1 MNDQGQAELPARP
14 IYDVLKRLLDIVLGV
29 IVLVV
34 ASPVFLLTALA
45 IKVGSRGPVFFRQQR
60 VGRGEQEF
68 TLIKFRTMHPHN
80 DDTIHRQ
87 YAKDLIRG
95 TAQSRVNEK
104 GEEIF
109 LLDDPRITKVGKWI
123 RKISLDELPNLLNV
137 LAGDM
142 SLVGPR
148 PPITYEV
155 EEYDGRSRRKL
166 LVKPGMTGLA
176 QVNGRGS
183 LTFEEIIEYDL
194 EYVKNRSFGLDLRIL
209 AKTIPAV
216 VFPKGV

>member
-1 MNDQGQAELPARP
+1 MNDQGPAALPARP
-14 IYDVLKRLLDIVLGV
+14 LYDVLKRLLDIVVGGV
-29 IVLVV
+29 ALVLT
-34 ASPVFLLTALA
+34 SPVLLLTALA
-45 IKVGSRGPVFFRQQR
+45 IKLGSRGPVFFRQQR

-68 TLIKFRTMHPHN
+68 TLVKFRTMHPHN
-80 DDTIHRQ
+80 DDSIHRQ

-95 TAQSRVNEK
+95 TAESRVNEK

-109 LLDDPRITKVGKWI
+109 LLDDPRITRVGKWI

-155 EEYDGRSRRKL
+155 EEYDEHSRRKL

-194 EYVKNRSFGLDLRIL
+194 EYVRNRSFGLDLRIL

-216 VFPKGV
+216 LFPKGV

>member
-1 MNDQGQAELPARP
+1 MNDQGPAELPARP
-14 IYDVLKRLLDIVLGV
+14 FYDVLKRLLDLVVGGIA
-29 IVLVV
+29 LVV
-34 ASPVFLLTALA
+34 ASPVFLLTAIA
-45 IKVGSRGPVFFRQQR
+45 IKVGSRGPVLFRQQR

-80 DDTIHRQ
+80 DDSIHRQ

-95 TAQSRVNEK
+95 TAQPRVNEK

-148 PPITYEV
+148 PPIPYEV
-155 EEYDGRSRRKL
+155 EEYDERSRGKF

-194 EYVKNRSFGLDLRIL
+194 EYVRNRSFGLDLAIL

-216 VFPKGV
+216 VFPRGV

>member
-1 MNDQGQAELPARP
+1 MNDQGPAELPARP
-14 IYDVLKRLLDIVLGV
+14 LYDVLKRFLDLVVAGV
-29 IVLVV
+29 ALVV

-45 IKVGSRGPVFFRQQR
+45 IKVGSRGPVLFRQQR

-80 DDTIHRQ
+80 DDSIHRQ

-95 TAQSRVNEK
+95 TAEPRVNEK

-137 LAGDM
+137 LAGHM

-155 EEYDGRSRRKL
+155 EEYDERSRRKL

-183 LTFEEIIEYDL
+183 LTFEEIIEFDL
-194 EYVKNRSFGLDLRIL
+194 EYVQNRSFALDLQIL

-216 VFPKGV
+216 LFPRGV

>member
-1 MNDQGQAELPARP
+1 MNAYGSAAIPARP
-14 IYDVLKRLLDIVLGV
+14 MYDVLKRLLD
-29 IVLVV
+29 LVV
-34 ASPVFLLTALA
+34 GSIALIITSPFFVLTALA
-45 IKVGSRGPVFFRQQR
+45 VKLGSRGPVFFRQQR
-60 VGRGEQEF
+60 VGRNEQEF
-68 TLIKFRTMHPHN
+68 TLIKFRTMKPHN
-80 DDTIHRQ
+80 DDSIHRQ
-87 YAKDLIRG
+87 YTKDLIKG
-95 TAQSRVNEK
+95 TAESRVNER

-109 LLDDPRITKVGKWI
+109 LLDDPRITKVGKFI

-155 EEYDGRSRRKL
+155 EEYDDRSRRKL

-176 QVNGRGS
+176 QVSGRGS
-183 LTFEEIIEYDL
+183 LPFEEIIEYDL
-194 EYVKNRSFGLDLRIL
+194 DYVQRRSMQLDLQIL

-216 VFPKGV
+216 VFRKGV

>member
-1 MNDQGQAELPARP
+1 MNDQGPAELPARP
-14 IYDVLKRLLDIVLGV
+14 FYDVLKRLLDLVVGGIA
-29 IVLVV
+29 LVV
-34 ASPVFLLTALA
+34 ASPVFLLTAIA
-45 IKVGSRGPVFFRQQR
+45 IKVGSRGPVLFRQQR

-80 DDTIHRQ
+80 DDSIHRQ

-95 TAQSRVNEK
+95 TAQPRVNEK

-148 PPITYEV
+148 PPIPYEV
-155 EEYDGRSRRKL
+155 EEYDERSRGKF

-194 EYVKNRSFGLDLRIL
+194 EYVRNRSFGLDLEIL

-216 VFPKGV
+216 VFPRGV